1 VDIFTSLRT
10 AIANYE
16 DSIVSQGAYLASSN
30 SVTGA
35 VTVSFPPGFVQFVNK
50 WVSLTGRDTNAFA
63 LGPTSGTSVFLQNTL
78 TDALSGLDRVRS
90 TLTEVMGYYDR
101 VRNTIRVGDKS
112 MAMIIREGLSN
123 AAISAAAA
131 SLNTWYRGV
140 VETSNMKFV
149 TTRGLYNSTIVSEEQ
164 GMRARNLLLKYQEWD
179 PDLNAVNNDG
189 RVVEAGVVQDTI
201 DPTFLNVAV
210 QGAAIWGS
218 NFANNPGVLAVNGEW
233 RKTPRE
239 IVVYRDVAPVATGGQ
254 APIFSRQFQKACSFT
269 TITITITATVGDLS
283 WIEFFAARVTNG
295 VIGVRSASVGGAVTS
310 VTITFAA
317 SFVMND
323 FLVLYADAQPGT
335 APAAATRVI
344 FDISG
349 FNTNCGTATLAT
361 QFTYVRPNGN
371 PAVVDAT
378 STLGSMWQATL
389 GTYGNDQWD
398 AYVRASW
405 SQVQTT
411 EANYIWSQILEAN
424 PGLVNKFATLL
435 GPAVTPSLAFIM
447 MCHVPAWF
455 IFSPL
460 ITGTMKNFYT
470 ELIHAIRT
478 WMFSVEGTDALTV
491 IV

>member
-16 DSIVSQGAYLASSN
+16 ASIISQGAYLASSN

-35 VTVSFPPGFVQFVNK
+35 VVIVFPPGFVQFVNK
-50 WVSLTGRDTNAFA
+50 WVSITGRDTNAFA

-78 TDALSGLDRVRS
+78 SDALSGLDRVRA

-123 AAISAAAA
+123 GAVAASAA

-164 GMRARNLLLKYQEWD
+164 GLRARSLLLRYQEWD
-179 PDLNAVNNDG
+179 PDLNAVNTDG
-189 RVVEAGVVQDTI
+189 RVVEAGVVQDI
-201 DPTFLNVAV
+201 VDPTFVNVAV

-218 NFANNPGVLAVNGEW
+218 NFVEVNANPAANGEW
-233 RKTPRE
+233 RRITKN
-239 IVVYRDVAPVATGGQ
+239 IVIFRDIAPAATGGQ
-254 APIFSRQFQKACSFT
+254 APLFSRQFQRTCSFT
-269 TITITITATVGDLS
+269 EITITITATVGDLS
-283 WIEFFAARVTNG
+283 WISFFVARSTGG
-295 VIGVRSASVGGAVTS
+295 VIGLRSTSVGGPVTTA
-310 VTITFAA
+310 TITFAA
-317 SFVMND
+317 SYVAND
-323 FLVLYADAQPGT
+323 FLILYAEAVAGT
-335 APAAATRVI
+335 APAAATRLV

-349 FNTNCGTATLAT
+349 FDTNCGTATVAT
-361 QFTYVRPNGN
+361 QFSYVRPNGN
-371 PAVVDAT
+371 AAVVDAS
-378 STLGSMWQATL
+378 STLASMWQATL

-398 AYVRASW
+398 GYVRSSW
-405 SQVQTT
+405 NQKQTT
-411 EANYIWSQILEAN
+411 EANYVWNLVLEAN
-424 PGLVNKFATLL
+424 PGLINKFASLL
-435 GPAVTPSLAFIM
+435 GPAVTPSLAYIM
-447 MCHVPAWF
+447 LCHVPAWF
-455 IFSPL
+455 IFSPV

-470 ELIHAIRT
+470 ELIHAVRT

-491 IV
+491 VV